1 MCWELDYKFFAEQEK
16 TQKAQQEAHIKE
28 EQRAK
33 IINKLL
39 DTAEQ
44 PSEKTAAPIKEVMP
58 AK

>member
-1 MCWELDYKFFAEQEK
+1 MCWELDYKLFAAQEK
-16 TQKAQQEAHIKE
+16 TQKAQQEARKE
-28 EQRAK
+28 EQRAE